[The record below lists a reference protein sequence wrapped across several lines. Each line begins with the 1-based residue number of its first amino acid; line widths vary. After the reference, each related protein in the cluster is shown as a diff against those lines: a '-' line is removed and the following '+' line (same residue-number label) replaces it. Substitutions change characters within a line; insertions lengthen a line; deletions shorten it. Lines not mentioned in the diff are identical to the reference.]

1 MPVSEEKKI
10 IAKTMATAF
19 GGTPVVHHYWNDS
32 HSMFVD
38 ILECFNRPYE
48 GAVSC
53 GTIGLSD
60 FCVFK
65 DSDGTDV
72 GVEIVGGSLQ
82 KAGEYGNVLASAAFA
97 LINGKK
103 VPYPGFILKN
113 IVNANSDFCPKL
125 PHLYFSVP
133 FIWNDGLNI
142 KKIQNK
148 KIGWLLA
155 FPISEE
161 ELNFVVE
168 NGDRKFEALM
178 TKQKID
184 IYDLSREPINK

>member
-65 DSDGTDV
+65 DSDGIDV

-82 KAGEYGNVLASAAFA
+82 KAGEYG
-97 LINGKK
+97 
-103 VPYPGFILKN
+103 
-113 IVNANSDFCPKL
+113 IVNANSDFCLKL
-125 PHLYFSVP
+125 PHLYFSTP
-133 FIWNDGLNI
+133 FVWNDGLNI